1 MTSEIKPGASH
12 YRVNVC
18 LQEKGL
24 ELKTAAMVD
33 SGATALFLDERFVR
47 KHKIPTFLMK
57 KALPIYNVDG
67 TENRA
72 GKIERCAS
80 LRLTVDQ
87 MSAWMDFLV
96 TDLGG
101 ENVILGLPWLREANP
116 SIDWE
121 KGLLQVRGRSDRV
134 YDDDDFWATEEDVKA
149 GATTGGEEDGSLL
162 TPVKIKANRKQRRE
176 WRREGVIEELEDEV
190 WCAAGVT
197 YSQQIAEEAA

>member
-24 ELKTAAMVD
+24 QLDVAAMVD
-33 SGATALFLDERFVR
+33 SGATALFLDEKFVR
-47 KHKIPTFLMK
+47 RHKIPTFLMK
-57 KALPIYNVDG
+57 RALPIYNIDR

-72 GKIERCAS
+72 GKIERCAN

-87 MSAWMDFLV
+87 MSRWMDFLV

-101 ENVILGLPWLREANP
+101 ADVILGLLWLREANP

-121 KGLLQVRGRSDRV
+121 KGLLQVWGRSDRI
-134 YDDDDFWATEEDVKA
+134 YDDNDFWATEEDVKA
-149 GATTGGEEDGSLL
+149 RAMREEEEEEKPLL
-162 TPVKIKANRKQRRE
+162 TPVKIKANWKQQRE
-176 WRREGVIEELEDEV
+176 WRREGVIKKLEDKV
-190 WCAAGVT
+190 WCMK
-197 YSQQIAEEAA
+197 